1 MAIIDFIG
9 RFFNGT
15 NEITLQSCSV
25 DSEYNNHYKNLIV
38 GASIDLIS
46 KTVARAEF
54 QTFEK
59 GKESKKNNYY
69 LFNVEANQ
77 NTSSYNFWKETVSKL
92 LEDGEA
98 LIVIQNK
105 KLYLADSFTR
115 KEFVFKPNQYSEIK
129 IGDYELSDVW
139 MENKV
144 IYLKDD
150 NTSLSTAVNGLYE
163 DYKKLLSASI
173 KGYEN
178 SKSRKGTLK
187 VPTNLPKTLQKEGE
201 LQKHIQASMK
211 DFMDP
216 AKDAIYP
223 ETNGFEYKEIA
234 ESKGSKSNDS
244 GRETKN
250 FINDVYDFVAVSFGI
265 PTSLLKGDTVDTKD
279 AVNNFLT
286 FCINPI
292 AKLISE
298 ELNRK
303 MYGYEEYSKST
314 YVTVDTSRIKA
325 VDIKDIA
332 NSLELLTRTGSNTI
346 DDNLRALGREP
357 IGGDIGSMR
366 FVTKNLEWIEETLK
380 NHKNNTA
387 GGGD

>member
-9 RFFNGT
+9 KFFNDT
-15 NEITLQSCSV
+15 NEITLTSCSTV
-25 DSEYNNHYKNLIV
+25 SETNNHYKNLIV

-46 KTVARAEF
+46 KTVARSEF
-54 QTFEK
+54 QTFNK
-59 GKESKKNNYY
+59 GEETKDFNYY
-69 LFNVEANQ
+69 LLNVEANQ
-77 NTSSYNFWKETVSKL
+77 NKSSHNFWKETVAKL
-92 LEDGEA
+92 LENGEA

-105 KLYLADSFTR
+105 QLYLADSFTR
-115 KEFVFKPNQYSEIK
+115 KEFAFTPNQYTEIK
-129 IGDYELSDVW
+129 IGDYELSDMW
-139 MENKV
+139 LENKV

-150 NTSLSTAVNGLYE
+150 KSKMTTAVNGLYQ
-163 DYKKLLSASI
+163 DYKKLLSSSI

-223 ETNGFEYKEIA
+223 ETNGFEYTEVA

-250 FINDVYDFVAVSFGI
+250 FINDIYDFVAVSFGI

-292 AKLISE
+292 AKLISD

-303 MYGYEEYSKST
+303 MYGYEEYAKRT
-314 YVTVDTSRIKA
+314 YVTVDTGRLKA
-325 VDIKDIA
+325 VDVKDIA

-357 IGGDIGSMR
+357 IGGDIGTMR

-380 NHKNNTA
+380 NHKDNTA

>member
-9 RFFNGT
+9 KFFNDS
-15 NEITLQSCSV
+15 NEITLQTCSV
-25 DSEYNNHYKNLIV
+25 GSKTNDHYKNLIV

-59 GKESKKNNYY
+59 GLESKKNNYY

-77 NTSSYNFWKETVSKL
+77 NTSAYNFWKETVGKL
-92 LEDGEA
+92 LKDGEA
-98 LIVIQNK
+98 LIIIQNK
-105 KLYLADSFTR
+105 QLYLADSFTR

-129 IGDYELSDVW
+129 IGDYELSDIW

-150 NTSLSTAVNGLYE
+150 KTKISSAVNGLYE
-163 DYKKLLSASI
+163 DYKKLLTSSI

-223 ETNGFEYKEIA
+223 ETNGFEYKEVS

-303 MYGYEEYSKST
+303 MYGYSEYSKST

-325 VDIKDIA
+325 VDVKDIA

-380 NHKNNTA
+380 NHENNTA